1 MSRAGRGLPP
11 IPPQDE
17 SPYAELIHADILL
30 PTGMML
36 TLNCHKSSTLAEMK
50 NNIWQEARSYPL
62 FDHMKHQG
70 FYSFIG
76 AYFSSRVSAL
86 RRLRWLHGHGGGK
99 HRWLVARYAAFSYL
113 YELYANFEVVGDSYC
128 LRQLYSRLFGQC
140 SFVRVS
146 SSVS

>member
-1 MSRAGRGLPP
+1 MLRVWLPVRRRGYVVGQGHIVGEVQNTYLERQASKTPVWLVESTEANMSRGPGRGLPP
-11 IPPQDE
+11 IPPQEE

-36 TLNCHKSSTLAEMK
+36 TLNCHKTTTLAEMK

-76 AYFSSRVSAL
+76 V
-86 RRLRWLHGHGGGK
+86 
-99 HRWLVARYAAFSYL
+99 
-113 YELYANFEVVGDSYC
+113 
-128 LRQLYSRLFGQC
+128 
-140 SFVRVS
+140 
-146 SSVS
+146 

>member
-1 MSRAGRGLPP
+1 MERQASGTLVWLVAVRSTEVNMSRGRGLPP
-11 IPPQDE
+11 IPPQEE

-36 TLNCHKSSTLAEMK
+36 TLNCHKSTTLAEMK

-76 AYFSSRVSAL
+76 EKCSSGVC
-86 RRLRWLHGHGGGK
+86 
-99 HRWLVARYAAFSYL
+99 VAA
-113 YELYANFEVVGDSYC
+113 
-128 LRQLYSRLFGQC
+128 
-140 SFVRVS
+140 
-146 SSVS
+146 